1 MSKTTTLSEIINTPT
16 SENSWVD
23 GAFKAA
29 VTQTRS
35 PSGKIPGKALLVDC
49 DNGAITLDASFFDRD
64 PSMYEG
70 KIVSFGGS
78 AIKSGIKK
86 GDFKG
91 KAQITIYQKARVEVF
106 QDLSD
111 GVAGKHMPVA
121 APKVNLPIAA
131 SAAAI
136 VKPDFNEELHKIGW
150 MWLHSLKQALI
161 AKETA
166 HLTYGYEL
174 SKEEFQSCISC
185 IFIEANR
192 KGLAASVTPVSK

>member
-1 MSKTTTLSEIINTPT
+1 MSKTTTLSEIINTPS
-16 SENSWVD
+16 SESSWVD

-35 PSGKIPGKALLVDC
+35 PSGKMPGKALLVDC
-49 DNGAITLDASFFDRD
+49 DNGAITLDASFFGRD

-70 KIVSFGGS
+70 KIVSFSG
-78 AIKSGIKK
+78 AGIKK
-86 GDFKG
+86 SDYKG
-91 KAQITIYQKARVEVF
+91 KAQIAIGQKARVEVF

-121 APKVNLPIAA
+121 PSLPVAA
-131 SAAAI
+131 SAAAVI
-136 VKPDFNEELHKIGW
+136 KPDFSQELHKIGW
-150 MWLHSLKQALI
+150 MWLHSLNQALI

-166 HLTYGYEL
+166 MMTYGYEL

>member
-1 MSKTTTLSEIINTPT
+1 MSKTITLSEIIYMPS
-16 SENSWVD
+16 SESSWVD
-23 GAFKAA
+23 GSFKAA
-29 VTQTRS
+29 VTQTRP
-35 PSGKIPGKALLVDC
+35 PSGKMPGKALLVDC
-49 DNGAITLDASFFDRD
+49 DNGAITLDASFFGRD

-70 KIVSFGGS
+70 KIVLFSGAGMK
-78 AIKSGIKK
+78 KSDYNKK
-86 GDFKG
+86 P
-91 KAQITIYQKARVEVF
+91 QVTISPKTRVEVF

-192 KGLAASVTPVSK
+192 KGLASSVTPVSK